1 MPPGC
6 IRLRP
11 ALATQ
16 AVGTRW
22 PAMLALGS
30 TWVDAL
36 VEALL
41 RCKEA
46 DALGAESG
54 EGHDIDEVE
63 RRPRHVIAHH
73 LEVHQL
79 EHRLLLRA
87 LHRALELLLDL
98 GDARGDV
105 ARLVARV
112 RAHALDHVRRGLLE
126 HRPARHWLSPRRGVD
141 VCLPAPLCPLQNKP
155 RNDLVDV
162 PSSDHSY
169 TVTGAGAAL
178 GPQFTK

>member
-1 MPPGC
+1 
-6 IRLRP
+6 
-11 ALATQ
+11 
-16 AVGTRW
+16 
-22 PAMLALGS
+22 MLALGS

-126 HRPARHWLSPRRGVD
+126 HRRARHASTTGGQRVALL
-141 VCLPAPLCPLQNKP
+141 CLLRWPYQNYGTCEYI
-155 RNDLVDV
+155 LY
-162 PSSDHSY
+162 S
-169 TVTGAGAAL
+169 TE
-178 GPQFTK
+178 

>member
-1 MPPGC
+1 
-6 IRLRP
+6 
-11 ALATQ
+11 
-16 AVGTRW
+16 
-22 PAMLALGS
+22 MLALGS

-126 HRPARHWLSPRRGVD
+126 HRPARHWLSPRPGVD
-141 VCLPAPLCPLQNKP
+141 VCLPRCAHFRINQGTTPGLSFL
-155 RNDLVDV
+155 DV

-178 GPQFTK
+178 RPQFTK